1 MDISDADELPPS
13 PEFGQLQVTVTPPEG
28 PDGGQPLEPT
38 LPTPEFGESE
48 KLKVAEAT
56 KAVAESPKF
65 GSATP
70 ASPTFGE
77 PDSPEAPA
85 APEAVPLAA
94 PREQVTIPSTPDFGS
109 ADERKSSTASSPQ
122 GSSCSNSPDAGRGKR
137 LSVDMLLPSPASP
150 NERREKARFDFA
162 EEVPDLVKQNKELM
176 QECLALRLEKKKDE
190 QMLSWYYEEYEE
202 YEEFMDEQSR
212 QRPRLVE
219 MEELAQEHAE
229 VRKRLQAQL
238 QEQSVQ
244 VLDDQV
250 KEARQRQQLQQEA
263 LTSTL
268 RLENDD
274 LAAELRDLQERLT
287 QHTKAAQQ
295 AEEQGAALEASLQQA
310 VAKTQRAEAAA
321 SSASQKAQRAE
332 ARAEAA
338 WAAEAE
344 AAQEQDSSAT
354 REVKSAMDALAR
366 SRQEMEEV
374 TGVEWRA
381 AEAFD
386 RVADLSRELKQAQA
400 LADSESQR
408 HSAQLAALRA
418 DAQVQIAAVEQQAA
432 DLAVRLKVAN
442 SEWKDAQARLE
453 LASACRSAT
462 SDQKEEL
469 FETRIQDLEARL
481 ASEASCKLR
490 AEKRLEAE
498 EVLARQLQSDLDN
511 ETSAK
516 REAAKASKSLDLQLA
531 RATACEH
538 EAEARLQEAEGDAR
552 ELQRALR
559 EAKRQTHEAEQEAE
573 SSGGQLGAALGAKQ
587 RLEAQMRIL
596 QASLEAAESS
606 ASSGGSVALKLQGQL
621 GEAKLQLQSQA
632 QQRQLAEAQLG
643 QLEDSLNQL
652 QGELKSSGEAR
663 RSVEAQLGETKLQ
676 LQSET
681 QRRQLAEAQLGP
693 LQDSL
698 GRLKAELKS
707 STEARRGSEVA
718 LQESRDS
725 AKELVDFQLTEKHAA
740 FGLEA
745 SERKS
750 TELSEELGAE
760 RRSAAKRQALLGSLE
775 LQLEVEQ
782 KGKEAAQDAF
792 GRAQEAA
799 NSLECQLASAGAV
812 LERLKEQQVA
822 EGQGIEEFAAALG
835 IAREEQAEQ
844 GEELGVLRE
853 ELDRARSQ
861 RRAAMQASERAQLAR
876 LEQHH
881 QLEAVEAQAI
891 RWKKQTLLE
900 EAARSSSVSSLLE
913 ESSAVVRE
921 QQAELV
927 QEVKCLHAELAQNAS
942 ELSTVEDDCTMLK
955 YRLTRAENEAQ
966 DFEKSAE
973 SEQECC
979 RMLLQQ
985 LEELAV
991 QSIAGSQAPI
1001 SRREAAQVRQLQ
1013 SEAAA
1018 VRRELQQVRG
1028 AAQVLASSMSSA
1040 HIGGDPPQFVTPRTA
1055 PRAGFVSSL
1064 PLSASVISSSSLATA
1079 GSEWPL
1085 PWGPPPAVVKDL
1097 VFPASPA
1104 SCRDAPRD

>member
-202 YEEFMDEQSR
+202 YEEFMDAQSR

-263 LTSTL
+263 RSAFEWDSK
-268 RLENDD
+268 RKPKAFFGD
-274 LAAELRDLQERLT
+274 LGDP
-287 QHTKAAQQ
+287 
-295 AEEQGAALEASLQQA
+295 
-310 VAKTQRAEAAA
+310 
-321 SSASQKAQRAE
+321 
-332 ARAEAA
+332 
-338 WAAEAE
+338 
-344 AAQEQDSSAT
+344 
-354 REVKSAMDALAR
+354 
-366 SRQEMEEV
+366 
-374 TGVEWRA
+374 
-381 AEAFD
+381 
-386 RVADLSRELKQAQA
+386 
-400 LADSESQR
+400 
-408 HSAQLAALRA
+408 
-418 DAQVQIAAVEQQAA
+418 
-432 DLAVRLKVAN
+432 
-442 SEWKDAQARLE
+442 KDAQARLE

-469 FETRIQDLEARL
+469 FETRIRDLEARL

-621 GEAKLQLQSQA
+621 GEAKLQLQSQV

-725 AKELVDFQLTEKHAA
+725 AKELVDFQVTEKHAA
-740 FGLEA
+740 VGLEA

-861 RRAAMQASERAQLAR
+861 RRAAMQA
-876 LEQHH
+876 
-881 QLEAVEAQAI
+881 I
-891 RWKKQTLLE
+891 RWKKQTLPDSQIRRSQLE